1 MIYMS
6 LSVPHAK
13 RIPKWKIEEVEYL
26 TRLFKEYPVFAIADL
41 TGFPTNQLQK
51 LRKKLHKKMVFRVSK
66 NRLILRALK
75 NAGID
80 PSKIEPY
87 LTGQNLLIFTKMNVF
102 ELGLLLDK
110 YRAQTYYKP
119 GEVTDKEII
128 IPAGNTGLAPGPI
141 LSTFSKLKIPTR
153 VQGNAIVIAKDT
165 RVAKPGDVV
174 SEELASLLQRLGIA
188 LKEVKIKVKI
198 AYEDGIVFPGDQI
211 VLNIDEYQN
220 QLMHA
225 HLDALKL
232 GSEIAWPVPEVLELS
247 VMKAIRQAYGLAA
260 EAGFVTP
267 ETAEYV
273 FRQAIMKA
281 LALAAEVSK
290 HAPELGL
297 EVPTIQPAKEE
308 EKKEEEKAEEEEE
321 EEEEKETVSEE
332 ELAEGLG
339 ALFG

>member
-1 MIYMS
+1 MG
-6 LSVPHAK
+6 LAVPRAK

-26 TRLFKEYPVFAIADL
+26 TKLFKEYPVFAVADL

-66 NRLILRALK
+66 NNLILRAMR

-80 PSKIEPY
+80 TSKIEEY
-87 LTGQNLLIFTKMNVF
+87 LTGQNLLIFTKLNAF

-128 IPAGNTGLAPGPI
+128 IPAGNTGLSPGPI

-165 RVAKPGDVV
+165 KVAKPGDVI

-188 LKEVKIKVKI
+188 LKEVKIKVKF
-198 AYEDGIVFPGDQI
+198 AYDGGVIIPGDQL
-211 VLNIDEYQN
+211 VIDLKEYEN
-220 QLMHA
+220 MLMNA
-225 HLDALKL
+225 HLDALKI
-232 GSEIAWPVPEVLELS
+232 GSEIAWPEPEIIEIS
-247 VMKAIRQAYGLAA
+247 VMKAVRQAYGLAA

-267 ETAEYV
+267 DTAEYV
-273 FRQAIMKA
+273 FRHAVLKA

-290 HAPELGL
+290 HAPDLGL
-297 EVPTIQPAKEE
+297 EVPTMAPQPAEKKE
-308 EKKEEEKAEEEEE
+308 EKKEEEEAAE
-321 EEEEKETVSEE
+321 EEEEKEAVSEE